1 MNARSPTNLSR
12 NLRVLRHRVGL
23 NQAQLAIQVGCRN
36 NAISLYESGRIE
48 PTLRIGA
55 RLAEILGVTVDTL
68 LGERLPP
75 C

>member
-1 MNARSPTNLSR
+1 MNARSPTNLSW
-12 NLRVLRHRVGL
+12 NLRLLRHRVGL
-23 NQAQLAIQVGCRN
+23 NQAQLAIRVGCRN
-36 NAISLYESGRIE
+36 NVISQIEVGRIE